1 MPEGRYAA
9 AALREFCA
17 EALTRAGARA
27 RDAAV
32 VADALIAADLRGV
45 HSHGALRVGI
55 YVDRLRAGSINP
67 RAELELVRDGGAVV
81 VADAQAGP
89 GIAMGLSLHSR

>member
-1 MPEGRYAA
+1 MSEYRRYAA

-17 EALTRAGARA
+17 RALERAGARTG
-27 RDAAV
+27 DAV
-32 VADALIAADLRGV
+32 MIADGLIAADLRGV

-67 RAELELVRDGGAVV
+67 KAELEIVRDSGAVV
-81 VADAQAGP
+81 VADVATQVV
-89 GIAMGLSLHSR
+89 